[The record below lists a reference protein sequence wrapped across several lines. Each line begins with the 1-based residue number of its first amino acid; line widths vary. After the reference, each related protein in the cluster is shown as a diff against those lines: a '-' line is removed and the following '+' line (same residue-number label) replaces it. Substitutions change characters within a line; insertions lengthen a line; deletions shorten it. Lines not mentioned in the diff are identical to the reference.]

1 MASQPEALNF
11 WPPDWAGRMHGFW
24 RRVLHLSRRSPKA
37 LRLRESLAL
46 GERRFVAVLEFEQT
60 RFLIGG
66 TASSLVLLSRLE
78 DEPGLGPGREGYET
92 DRIEKRWHSRK
103 LDSAI
108 GQARKPGTDPADNA
122 DPAGDPGKRNQEG
135 DKNDGS
141 ENDSYK
147 NDGYENDGSEVED
160 GRGRRG

>member
-1 MASQPEALNF
+1 MAS
-11 WPPDWAGRMHGFW
+11 GGG
-24 RRVLHLSRRSPKA
+24 SYT
-37 LRLRESLAL
+37 
-46 GERRFVAVLEFEQT
+46 ERRFVAVLEFEQT

-92 DRIEKRWHSRK
+92 ERIEKRWHSRK

-122 DPAGDPGKRNQEG
+122 DPAGDPGKRNQDG
-135 DKNDGS
+135 DENDGS
-141 ENDSYK
+141 ENDSY
-147 NDGYENDGSEVED
+147 ENEVSEVQD

>member
-1 MASQPEALNF
+1 
-11 WPPDWAGRMHGFW
+11 MHGFW
-24 RRVLHLSRRSPKA
+24 RRVLHLSRRTPKA

-92 DRIEKRWHSRK
+92 ERIEKRWHSRK

-122 DPAGDPGKRNQEG
+122 DPAGDPGKRNQDG
-135 DKNDGS
+135 DENDGS
-141 ENDSYK
+141 ENDSY
-147 NDGYENDGSEVED
+147 ENEVSEVQD